1 MAITASDSAGKK
13 LISVVVPA
21 WNEIE
26 VIDELTSRLTELM
39 GRQTKYD
46 FEVIIVE
53 NGSWDGSW
61 ERLQEIRNADARF
74 KNVQLSRNFMADGG
88 VMAGL
93 NLASGDAAVVM
104 NADLQD
110 PPELVDEF
118 IEKWE
123 QGFEI
128 VYGIIERRRGEP
140 RLKVIASD
148 LYYDFVH
155 RITRGAIPKHVSDFR
170 LIDRKVYLAVNHM
183 REHNR
188 FTRGLSIWTG
198 FRQTGISFV
207 RPPRFAGET
216 KAPLL
221 DLIEEAWNG
230 IFAYSHIPLK
240 LPFHVGWLFLLIS
253 FGIIL
258 TGIIGNDAPGLFSG
272 LGLPALMF
280 ALTGLLLV
288 AIGVLGAYVAQIHDE
303 VRNRP
308 NYIIRQT
315 EGFDPP
321 LTEEEHYG
329 TLVNQSA
336 SSKKE

>member
-1 MAITASDSAGKK
+1 MVTAEHEGGGTK
-13 LISVVVPA
+13 LISIVIPA

-26 VIDELTSRLTELM
+26 VIDELASRLKELM
-39 GRQTKYD
+39 ARQAKYD
-46 FEVIIVE
+46 FEIIIVE

-61 ERLQEIRNADARF
+61 ERLQEIHQTDSRF

-110 PPELVDEF
+110 PPELVDGF

-123 QGFEI
+123 TGFEI
-128 VYGIIERRRGEP
+128 VYGIIERRQGET
-140 RLKVIASD
+140 RLKVLASD

-207 RPPRFAGET
+207 RPPRFAGES

-230 IFAYSHIPLK
+230 ISAYSHIPLK
-240 LPFHVGWLFLLIS
+240 LPFHIGWLLLLIATGTVL
-253 FGIIL
+253 FGL
-258 TGIIGNDAPGLFSG
+258 FDEGVPGLLSG
-272 LGLPALMF
+272 MGMPALMV
-280 ALTGLLLV
+280 ALTGLLLI

-321 LTEEEHYG
+321 LAEKDHFG
-329 TLVNQSA
+329 TLVNKSGSSA
-336 SSKKE
+336 K

>member
-110 PPELVDEF
+110 PPELVDAF